1 MKNTYTASSP
11 EDTERIGRALALSF
25 KLRGIHRATIAL
37 RGELGVG
44 KTAFTRGF
52 ASAFELRGVR
62 SPTYTVVNEY
72 RGAEAVVY
80 HFDMYRIEDEDEL
93 YGIGFDDYLAA
104 EAFCLIEW
112 SENVEECLPSDRYT
126 VTIERVGPDRPDER
140 RITVEAEEEL
150 SL

>member
-1 MKNTYTASSP
+1 MKNTYLASSP
-11 EDTERIGRALALSF
+11 QDTERIGHALALHF
-25 KLRGIHRATIAL
+25 KSRGIRSATVAL

-52 ASAFELRGVR
+52 AAAFGLRGVR

-72 RGAEAVVY
+72 RGTEAVVY
-80 HFDMYRIEDEDEL
+80 HFDMYRIECEDEL

-112 SENVEECLPSDRYT
+112 SENVEEYLPKERYT
-126 VTIERVGPDRPDER
+126 VTIERTGTDRPDER
-140 RITVEAEEEL
+140 RITVDAEEEL